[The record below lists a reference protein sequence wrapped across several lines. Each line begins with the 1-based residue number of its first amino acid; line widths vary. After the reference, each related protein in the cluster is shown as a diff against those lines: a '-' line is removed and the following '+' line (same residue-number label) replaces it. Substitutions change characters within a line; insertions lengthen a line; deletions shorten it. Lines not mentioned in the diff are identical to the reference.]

1 MCVSA
6 TLRTAAGADFLGAA
20 SKLMKILA
28 GVLSIIQP
36 DLYDVGMAGLS
47 RLWADPLLVP
57 TPDVLREVLNLW
69 GTPFNGVSVISK
81 PSTPL
86 HRDCNSRKEWMD
98 LLVALGMYN

>member
-20 SKLMKILA
+20 SESMKILA

-47 RLWADPLLVP
+47 RLWADPSVVP
-57 TPDVLREVLNLW
+57 TPDSVCRSGPRTAKRPQTGPDW
-69 GTPFNGVSVISK
+69 TAKRPDCRSWSFTFGNGRPEKDWSI
-81 PSTPL
+81 TT
-86 HRDCNSRKEWMD
+86 
-98 LLVALGMYN
+98 